1 MVLKVILNILY
12 NIGIF
17 LCLLLIYT
25 SVGNHNWA
33 YVLGGVFICAMIII
47 FKLRLIKDVKKAQK
61 KQ

>member
-1 MVLKVILNILY
+1 MWVKVVLNVLY
-12 NIGIF
+12 NVGIF

-25 SVGNHNWA
+25 SVTNKNWA

-47 FKLRLIKDVKKAQK
+47 FKIRLIKDVKKAQK